1 MYVFTKGRNHGKP
14 KVRKHSVYRTAE
26 FLLRMELWI
35 CFSHTSYCNVIVRPN
50 ITEISR
56 NLALNES
63 NDVTLSCN
71 ATGKPSPDFMWSRPG
86 NKDKKYPGSV
96 LPLKN
101 ISREQD
107 GEYWCTA
114 TNRLGNATASVRVTV
129 NCKYEIDEA
138 KAVLTVN
145 CSPKQ
150 RKPETNTEVSDRLH
164 ELSFQ

>member
-1 MYVFTKGRNHGKP
+1 MDI
-14 KVRKHSVYRTAE
+14 
-26 FLLRMELWI
+26 WI
-35 CFSHTSYCNVIVRPN
+35 YFSRISYLNVIDRPN

-71 ATGKPSPDFMWSRPG
+71 ATGKPSPNFMWSRPG

-114 TNRLGNATASVRVTV
+114 TNRVGNATASVRVTV
-129 NCKYEIDEA
+129 NCKYEINEA
-138 KAVLTVN
+138 KAVFAVN
-145 CSPKQ
+145 CSLKQ
-150 RKPETNTEVSDRLH
+150 RKPSTNTEVSERLYG
-164 ELSFQ
+164 LTFQ